1 MGSYTVKETVR
12 IVDPAQQCSV
22 EAVPTLPT
30 PFMFLEFSTPIPVVT
45 PVGEGYAV
53 YARDGGTYEND
64 VWTVCLCAGGRILHF
79 RTDQIRMHKNA
90 TFEIEVDKSVAE
102 DK

>member
-1 MGSYTVKETVR
+1 
-12 IVDPAQQCSV
+12 
-22 EAVPTLPT
+22 
-30 PFMFLEFSTPIPVVT
+30 MFLEFSTLIPVVT

-64 VWTVCLCAGGRILHF
+64 VWTVCLCRGG

-90 TFEIEVDKSVAE
+90 TFEIEVDKSVDG